1 MNCIGPVAPASFT
14 VPGGL
19 HPAAWLLK
27 IRSTR
32 TTIGLVLGMIAL
44 ILLFSLPFRPA
55 HQGPNLTMTTEDQR
69 GVLSV
74 GSLAGV
80 FSALAGIMLV
90 TSEYRYGT
98 IRPTFL
104 FTPKRPRVLAAK
116 LAAGL
121 LAGLVFGIAGE
132 GLALCGAIGVGLG
145 AIIGLLAW
153 GFVAENLLIA
163 FLPAVGRYTLS
174 TPATHSSGSPP
185 TTSCTPRPADSSCS
199 PGRSRSR
206 SPASLSPPAATSTNP
221 QVSSPLR
228 LVSDLVDKPLH
239 RPRPITRLHHGPGNI
254 AAHWRGRERSHASL
268 TNSGS

>member
-1 MNCIGPVAPASFT
+1 MNGQFKAE
-14 VPGGL
+14 
-19 HPAAWLLK
+19 LLK

-44 ILLFSLPFRPA
+44 ILLFSLLSGLLTKA
-55 HQGPNLTMTTEDQR
+55 PNLTSTEDQR

-121 LAGLVFGIAGE
+121 LAGLCFGIAGE
-132 GLALCGAIGVGLG
+132 GLG
-145 AIIGLLAW
+145 
-153 GFVAENLLIA
+153 
-163 FLPAVGRYTLS
+163 
-174 TPATHSSGSPP
+174 
-185 TTSCTPRPADSSCS
+185 
-199 PGRSRSR
+199 
-206 SPASLSPPAATSTNP
+206 
-221 QVSSPLR
+221 
-228 LVSDLVDKPLH
+228 
-239 RPRPITRLHHGPGNI
+239 
-254 AAHWRGRERSHASL
+254 
-268 TNSGS
+268 

>member
-1 MNCIGPVAPASFT
+1 VKAQFKAE
-14 VPGGL
+14 
-19 HPAAWLLK
+19 LLK

-44 ILLFSLPFRPA
+44 ILLFSLLSGLLTKA
-55 HQGPNLTMTTEDQR
+55 PNLVTAEDQR

-104 FTPKRPRVLAAK
+104 FTPMRSRVVAAK

-121 LAGLVFGIAGE
+121 LAGLIFGIVAE
-132 GLALCGAIGVGLG
+132 GLGFAIGYAALAGRGIHLVLNGNQITLLLLGTFAGTALWGAIGVGLGAIIRSQVG

-153 GFVAENLLIA
+153 GFVAENLLFA
-163 FLPAVGRYTLS
+163 FLPSVGRFAPAHTSDALIGLTTKHLLHATAGGLMLTAWTAALALAGATL
-174 TPATHSSGSPP
+174 
-185 TTSCTPRPADSSCS
+185 
-199 PGRSRSR
+199 
-206 SPASLSPPAATSTNP
+206 AARRDVN
-221 QVSSPLR
+221 
-228 LVSDLVDKPLH
+228 
-239 RPRPITRLHHGPGNI
+239 
-254 AAHWRGRERSHASL
+254 
-268 TNSGS
+268 